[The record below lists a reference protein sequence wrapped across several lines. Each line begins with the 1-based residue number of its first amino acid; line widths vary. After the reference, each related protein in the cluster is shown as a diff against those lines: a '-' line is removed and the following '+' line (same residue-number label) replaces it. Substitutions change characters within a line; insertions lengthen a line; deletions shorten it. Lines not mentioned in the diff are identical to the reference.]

1 MRLRGGAR
9 SAVGHTVPDAWE
21 GKLTELERA
30 TRSPKKS
37 RAPRTSLAG
46 RQRSRAIRRR
56 GPALV
61 AALCAVVAVMVAAD
75 HLANAGEIRRGVQ
88 VGGVSLG
95 GKMPGEARNI
105 LQERAEAVGDIR
117 LDGPANATLGADL
130 LSLDY
135 DVAATVEQAYAV
147 GRRGDVARRLADRAR
162 TVFSTVRVE
171 PVAE

>member
-56 GPALV
+56 GPAL
-61 AALCAVVAVMVAAD
+61 CAVVAVMVAAD
-75 HLANAGEIRRGVQ
+75 HLANADEIRRGVQ

-130 LSLDY
+130 LGLDY

-171 PVAE
+171 RVAE